1 MKVIILFNHFQI
13 GDGVARSAIG
23 MANVLVKRGFSVT
36 LRPLFRYDT
45 KMLERLDPRVN
56 VKPVFRKYFRGF
68 SALIGMV
75 PMKFLYRWLI
85 DGQYDIEV
93 GLCMVLPIQIVA
105 AYPKRSNT
113 ILRFAWMHCYDKGVS
128 LRKEYQRIG
137 KVICV
142 SKYNADRLVKE
153 AAGKFD
159 VDFVYNLLD
168 NIQIERMGKQEI
180 DIERGS
186 EILFISVG
194 RMSPEKGYLRLL
206 EISRRLI
213 DEGYSFSLWLVGV
226 GPQKKELEGRAD
238 ELGIGNSVSFL
249 GEQINPYAYTAKADV
264 FICSSF
270 DEGYSTACTE
280 AVILGTP
287 VLTTDVSGGRE
298 IIDDAEAGRLVGT
311 GDEELY
317 MGMREILDNPEIIM
331 RWKRKLET
339 TKKKFSNES
348 RTEKLYK
355 TFNC

>member
-137 KVICV
+137 
-142 SKYNADRLVKE
+142 
-153 AAGKFD
+153 
-159 VDFVYNLLD
+159 
-168 NIQIERMGKQEI
+168 
-180 DIERGS
+180 
-186 EILFISVG
+186 
-194 RMSPEKGYLRLL
+194 
-206 EISRRLI
+206 
-213 DEGYSFSLWLVGV
+213 
-226 GPQKKELEGRAD
+226 
-238 ELGIGNSVSFL
+238 
-249 GEQINPYAYTAKADV
+249 
-264 FICSSF
+264 
-270 DEGYSTACTE
+270 
-280 AVILGTP
+280 
-287 VLTTDVSGGRE
+287 
-298 IIDDAEAGRLVGT
+298 
-311 GDEELY
+311 
-317 MGMREILDNPEIIM
+317 
-331 RWKRKLET
+331 
-339 TKKKFSNES
+339 
-348 RTEKLYK
+348 
-355 TFNC
+355 